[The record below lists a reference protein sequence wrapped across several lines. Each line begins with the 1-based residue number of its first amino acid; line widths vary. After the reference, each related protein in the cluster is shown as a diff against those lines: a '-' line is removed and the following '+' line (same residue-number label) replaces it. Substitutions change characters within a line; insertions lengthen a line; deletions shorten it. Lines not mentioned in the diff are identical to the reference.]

1 MKDKKKRVSLSE
13 SEWSWIRLAVMDGIA
28 AYQKASFPAIADEI
42 EKVFA
47 ELLRQAPRP
56 LP

>member
-1 MKDKKKRVSLSE
+1 
-13 SEWSWIRLAVMDGIA
+13 MDGIA

-56 LP
+56 LPWRVLKDETGKGRSGDKI